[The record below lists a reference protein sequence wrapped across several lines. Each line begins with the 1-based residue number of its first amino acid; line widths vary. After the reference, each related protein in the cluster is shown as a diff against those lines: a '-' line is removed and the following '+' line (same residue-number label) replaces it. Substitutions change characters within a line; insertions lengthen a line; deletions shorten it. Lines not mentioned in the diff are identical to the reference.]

1 MCWFPN
7 RLDPQSR
14 NEWIAPPHN
23 RYRAVSAGY
32 GSACALTEAGEAV
45 CVGYPLMGPAPSG
58 PFVSITLAWTGHA
71 CALQETGEAV
81 CWGSRNYQGELD
93 VPRGAWEAIDAGD
106 DHTCALSETGEG
118 VCWGEPAGL
127 LPDPPLGRYTA
138 VGTSGYDTC
147 LLTDAG
153 DVYCRDREAWE
164 SGAGL
169 QLVSE
174 GVRSAEISVGL
185 NRTCALAN
193 SGAIVCWGDT
203 QHAYAPFLVR
213 HGYQR
218 WR

>member
-1 MCWFPN
+1 MSPPAPERDRRYVAVDVGGAYACAVTDTGEAVCWEGVANKVARPAPDSGRYVAVSDGYGHTCGLAADGEAVCWGWNTSGSRMFPAGRYAGISAGDASTCALTEAAGAVCWFPN

-14 NEWIAPPHN
+14 NEWIAPPH
-23 RYRAVSAGY
+23 
-32 GSACALTEAGEAV
+32 
-45 CVGYPLMGPAPSG
+45 
-58 PFVSITLAWTGHA
+58 
-71 CALQETGEAV
+71 
-81 CWGSRNYQGELD
+81 
-93 VPRGAWEAIDAGD
+93 
-106 DHTCALSETGEG
+106 
-118 VCWGEPAGL
+118 
-127 LPDPPLGRYTA
+127 YTA

-203 QHAYAPFLVR
+203 QHVYAPFLVR